1 MPFGQRHLAKNIYD
15 ICKGHF
21 GSRGGGES
29 IYKQTERHQFHLF
42 NDKRHNFRFV
52 LYACAVGIQEGFG
65 NEEHTYP
72 KILAFFTFFQ
82 TSNAFTQNLAQTAPR
97 IKT

>member
-1 MPFGQRHLAKNIYD
+1 MLSSPRPKMPFGQRHLAINIYN

-21 GSRGGGES
+21 GSKGGGGGS

-42 NDKRHNFRFV
+42 NDKGHNFRCIV
-52 LYACAVGIQEGFG
+52 YACAVGIREGFG

-72 KILAFFTFFQ
+72 
-82 TSNAFTQNLAQTAPR
+82 
-97 IKT
+97 